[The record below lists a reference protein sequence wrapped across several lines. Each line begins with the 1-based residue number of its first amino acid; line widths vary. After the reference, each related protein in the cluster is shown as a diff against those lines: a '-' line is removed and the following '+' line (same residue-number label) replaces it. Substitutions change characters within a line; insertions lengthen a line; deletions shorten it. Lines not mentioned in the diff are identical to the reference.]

1 MSTLTPASR
10 IPYSNSI
17 RKKGKLAEFN
27 GVFRV
32 AARRVRAERT
42 LSFAAA
48 SLPLPILL
56 ATAWVIFVRFTL
68 LDLPQ
73 WPALIPFIVWALALI
88 VVLARTRVTT
98 GQAARYLDRA
108 LGLDERLAPYV
119 ELISRPQG
127 LSRSSVRSSY
137 IQNLGANTL
146 KMVKASMKR
155 LPGVGIRSGRTRML
169 AMPISALVLALAI
182 FAPTPLDTVR
192 AERYRL
198 AQSVAS
204 QVQRIADLRA
214 DFIARPQV
222 QDSVRA
228 ALLAELDRL
237 EAALKTPGMDRA
249 SLLAALADAQERLRE
264 LSPDLASDFDALIR
278 AAQLIQEAAAQT
290 SPWSKATSK
299 ARTDLGLA
307 ADASDYLSDFV
318 IADAQGEVFADSFSI
333 FAQAAAAQRF
343 ESASGVAAQRDA
355 GLAKLLQDTGTAFRE
370 KRLEGASRLL
380 KLVAQQLRRIEGKQ
394 QAAEAVE
401 RALSSLDDGKQS
413 IAQAGE
419 NKPKK
424 AQVGFRRGVPGS
436 DGAQTG
442 GGQQPSTGGT
452 PTGDSSSGPGQN
464 GPDRPPQPGGPSNPR
479 IGQNMPA
486 LGSSQPGSG
495 QGNQPDKP
503 GDSSGQNGDGQSGGS
518 PKSGEVGDQ
527 PGSQGGS
534 SQPGVSD
541 GKLSGPISGPGGNVT
556 GGITK
561 VENPEG
567 VGVSGGDKPAS
578 QTPGGGSDT
587 VSVPVQGA
595 TGGEHSGGQ
604 GPEPTP
610 GGPTHGSED
619 SGAVGVGDPGDASG
633 GTGGGSLATIRTPY
647 TEVIGQYVQRAA
659 DALERAYIPQDAKEY
674 VRDYFTQ
681 LGK

>member
-1 MSTLTPASR
+1 MSTLTPASH
-10 IPYSNSI
+10 IPYSNSS

-27 GVFRV
+27 GVFRA

-73 WPALIPFIVWALALI
+73 WPALLPFVVWALALTI
-88 VVLARTRVTT
+88 VLARTRVTT

-108 LGLDERLAPYV
+108 LGLDERLATYV

-127 LSRSSVRSSY
+127 SSRSSVRSSY

-146 KMVKASMKR
+146 KMVKTSIKR
-155 LPGVGIRSGRTRML
+155 LPGVGIRAGRTRML
-169 AMPISALVLALAI
+169 AMPLSALVLALAI

-198 AQSVAS
+198 AQSVAA

-299 ARTDLGLA
+299 ARTELGLA
-307 ADASDYLSDFV
+307 ADASDYLSDFLV
-318 IADAQGEVFADSFSI
+318 ADTQGEVFVDPFSI

-355 GLAKLLQDTGTAFRE
+355 ALAKVLQDTGTAFRE

-380 KLVAQQLRRIEGKQ
+380 KQVAQQFRRIEGKQ

-452 PTGDSSSGPGQN
+452 PTGDSAGQN
-464 GPDRPPQPGGPSNPR
+464 GSDGPPQPGGPSNPR
-479 IGQNMPA
+479 VGQNMPA
-486 LGSSQPGSG
+486 LGGSQPGSG
-495 QGNQPDKP
+495 PGNQPDNP
-503 GDSSGQNGDGQSGGS
+503 GASSGQNGDGQSGGS

-534 SQPGVSD
+534 SQPGESD

-567 VGVSGGDKPAS
+567 VGVSGGDKSAS
-578 QTPGGGSDT
+578 QAPGGGSDT
-587 VSVPVQGA
+587 VSVPIQGM
-595 TGGEHSGGQ
+595 TGGEHSGDQ

-610 GGPTHGSED
+610 GGPTQGSED

-674 VRDYFTQ
+674 VRNYFTQ